1 MSTTPLTISDPTAV
15 SHVPVDAPAVTR
27 VETGS
32 RIGWRLGAVALV
44 LGAAGNTAQAVMSQI
59 LGDRPE
65 TIAGQVALAN
75 EHPTLL
81 TAITVVGTLAVPFMA
96 VGFLAAAQ
104 ELRSRARRTGQA
116 AGSLLVLG
124 MWGFVGIQIAGVLST
139 IALRDPDGRAAATFL
154 DGLGE
159 NPLLGVLF
167 GLPFLIGCV
176 VGMLTLT
183 IGLLVKGGVP
193 RWIPGLWLL
202 FIVWDFTI
210 GAVGPVDPH
219 WLYLAGA
226 VGLAAHLVRR
236 GTAARAG
243 A

>member
-1 MSTTPLTISDPTAV
+1 MSTTPITISDPVAV
-15 SHVPVDAPAVTR
+15 SPTPVDEPTVTR
-27 VETGS
+27 GETSS
-32 RIGWRLGAVALV
+32 RIGWRI
-44 LGAAGNTAQAVMSQI
+44 GAASLVIGAATNTAQAAMSQV
-59 LGDRPE
+59 LGGRPE
-65 TIAGQVALAN
+65 TIADQVRLAN

-81 TAITVVGTLAVPFMA
+81 TAMTVVGTVAIPFMA

-104 ELRSRARRTGQA
+104 ELRSRAPRAGLA
-116 AGSLLVLG
+116 ASSLLVLG
-124 MWGFVGIQIAGVLST
+124 MWGFLAIQISGLLST
-139 IALRDPDGRAAATFL
+139 IALRDPDGRAAAAFL
-154 DGLGE
+154 DDLGSD
-159 NPLLGVLF
+159 PLLAVLF
-167 GLPFLIGCV
+167 GLPFMVGCV

-183 IGLLVKGGVP
+183 IGMLVKGGVP

-236 GTAARAG
+236 STAARAG